1 MIFLK
6 LSFFLS
12 ISGIFFYLQGYE
24 GDGRQPI
31 MLECNTKDFYDSTQT
46 KITFYGDSRMD
57 FVNKGGVY
65 GNSTMPSILN
75 EPYGNAGA
83 YSADQLFSDAQI
95 QNLGVEGY
103 RSYNLTD
110 HLDRCIPQ
118 MSKNYKIA
126 KRFVFHIGGNNF
138 ADSLTVS
145 WHATDNL
152 SKTAHGRSILPVVLA
167 VYFEVTRFNL
177 RNQLEYI
184 LMNLKAIA
192 SKTNNGKPD
201 VLVIGGYPAR
211 GRFLNITQNFTPQII
226 PGLDNPFV
234 DKVKMTD
241 PLAFYLSLGEY
252 FSVGLASMEADYSEL
267 ASRHNLEYL
276 RVWDEMNKPQEYMA
290 LDLIHPNDKGF
301 KKWGSVVGKKLREI
315 SFNSA
320 PTARSFTSTGD
331 RWKDAEMEYILARA
345 DLQEKLI
352 DYENKKKELEDREK
366 RLKEIQAEIRDAEYK
381 LSLIKQRIEK
391 VDGQIADTKAK
402 IEDLNSKI
410 EEARLQGRLEEE
422 RRLAELK
429 RQEEERLAQL
439 ELERRQAEAARLEQ
453 ERQNAV
459 LAAQQAEA
467 ARLAEIA
474 RQQAEAAR
482 LAAEAAQRR
491 EQAAK
496 AEQERLQRER
506 DALALAAACFFFG
519 YCHL

>member
-1 MIFLK
+1 
-6 LSFFLS
+6 
-12 ISGIFFYLQGYE
+12 
-24 GDGRQPI
+24 
-31 MLECNTKDFYDSTQT
+31 
-46 KITFYGDSRMD
+46 
-57 FVNKGGVY
+57 
-65 GNSTMPSILN
+65 MPSILN
-75 EPYGNAGA
+75 EPYANAGP
-83 YSADQLFSDAQI
+83 YSADSLFSEESI
-95 QNLGVEGY
+95 QNLGKEGY
-103 RSYNLTD
+103 RSYEIVR
-110 HLDRCIPQ
+110 HLDNCIPN

-126 KRFVFHIGGNNF
+126 KRFVFHVGGNNLM
-138 ADSLTVS
+138 DSLAAS
-145 WHATDNL
+145 WYAVNHL
-152 SKTAHGRSILPVVLA
+152 PKTAYGRSILPAVLA
-167 VYFEVTRFNL
+167 IYFETARFNL
-177 RNQLEYI
+177 RRDLEYI
-184 LMNLKAIA
+184 IMNLAAIS

-201 VLVIGGYPAR
+201 VLVVGGYPAR
-211 GRFLNITQNFTPQII
+211 GRFLNVTLDQTPQII
-226 PGLDNPFV
+226 PGVGNPLA
-234 DKVKMTD
+234 DEVKMTD
-241 PLAFYLSLGEY
+241 PLAFYLSIGEY
-252 FSVGLASMEADYSEL
+252 FTVGLNSMEADYSGL
-267 ASRHNLEYL
+267 AAKYNAEYV

-320 PTARSFTSTGD
+320 PKARSFTSTGD

-366 RLKEIQAEIRDAEYK
+366 RLKEIQDQIRDAEYK

-402 IEDLNSKI
+402 IEDLNGKI

-429 RQEEERLAQL
+429 RQEEERLVQL
-439 ELERRQAEAARLEQ
+439 ELERQAAEAARLEQ

-482 LAAEAAQRR
+482 LVAEAAKRR